1 MTVATLLAIGL
12 LTGLTTVL
20 FGFGGG
26 FVTVPVILWLDA
38 AAGPAAPVV
47 AVATS
52 SVVMIVNAAVA
63 TAATPRDA
71 LARLGSSRTLLVLLA
86 LGGALGALA
95 ANLAP
100 HRLITWGFIAY
111 LALTIVDVLL
121 RPGFLGP
128 GRPATA
134 REGAAIPTGWGLGIG
149 SLASFLGVGGSVMT
163 VPMLRRSGLPMQLAA
178 TLANPLTLCISIPAG
193 LVFLVTAG
201 ALPGLRIGPNDG
213 PLAGSGDRT
222 VHRGRGR
229 RGRRGPAPD
238 RRRPGGDRAAAPPAP
253 HPRPAARLGLRGPP
267 GRRAQRSGGRRVV
280 SRPAEKSRITQSCRH
295 RSQPTR
301 GNAAARADE
310 CACFDFRARR
320 QAEPT
325 ARAVSP
331 GVPGRRRRRADGRH
345 R

>member
-213 PLAGSGDRT
+213 PLAGSGIGLFT
-222 VHRGRGR
+222 VGAVDVGAAALLLT
-229 RGRRGPAPD
+229 GAVPVVIAL
-238 RRRPGGDRAAAPPAP
+238 RRRPPRIPDRLHAWGYVGLLGAALSAALAAAW
-253 HPRPAARLGLRGPP
+253 
-267 GRRAQRSGGRRVV
+267 
-280 SRPAEKSRITQSCRH
+280 
-295 RSQPTR
+295 
-301 GNAAARADE
+301 
-310 CACFDFRARR
+310 
-320 QAEPT
+320 
-325 ARAVSP
+325 
-331 GVPGRRRRRADGRH
+331 
-345 R
+345 

>member
-100 HRLITWGFIAY
+100 HRLITWAFIAY

-128 GRPATA
+128 GRPATV

-201 ALPGLRIGPNDG
+201 ALPGLGAG
-213 PLAGSGDRT
+213 ALAGSEIGLFT
-222 VHRGRGR
+222 VGAVDVGAAALLLT
-229 RGRRGPAPD
+229 GAVPVVIAL
-238 RRRPGGDRAAAPPAP
+238 RRRPPRIPDRLHAWGYVGLLGAALSAAVAAAW
-253 HPRPAARLGLRGPP
+253 
-267 GRRAQRSGGRRVV
+267 
-280 SRPAEKSRITQSCRH
+280 
-295 RSQPTR
+295 
-301 GNAAARADE
+301 
-310 CACFDFRARR
+310 
-320 QAEPT
+320 
-325 ARAVSP
+325 
-331 GVPGRRRRRADGRH
+331 
-345 R
+345 